1 MPYGITQCYLSP
13 GRGENCAFTPSRS
26 RYLIKRSQR
35 DARLSWPECVCVRQA
50 MAVVNTRKMKF
61 SPLKGSF
68 SEKGLNEFLL

>member
-1 MPYGITQCYLSP
+1 MIIQEFS
-13 GRGENCAFTPSRS
+13 RKSGENLRIGFLVAINLPMSLFVN
-26 RYLIKRSQR
+26 
-35 DARLSWPECVCVRQA
+35 DVHQA

>member
-1 MPYGITQCYLSP
+1 MSTDVMVHQEVLQWTNRSELLLS
-13 GRGENCAFTPSRS
+13 
-26 RYLIKRSQR
+26 
-35 DARLSWPECVCVRQA
+35 LSVVCVRQA